1 MTHYKNQTR
10 REFLAKSAVTAT
22 IATGITGISGLS
34 AMAAT
39 GKPAPE
45 WDLTGWL
52 NGDGGSVAGNKG
64 KVIVIDF
71 FQLWCPG
78 CNKFSGPLMKHWQ
91 QVFQKDIQEGRLQIV
106 KIHTV
111 FEGHRYQNND
121 RLKAYIEEKE
131 ITLPVGL
138 DRHKEGSHLPETML
152 RYKTRGTPETAV
164 IDKEGVIRFQNFG
177 FFDYKQVQVMI
188 GELLNEARV

>member
-1 MTHYKNQTR
+1 MTDNQSQTR
-10 REFLAKSAVTAT
+10 RTFLATSAA
-22 IATGITGISGLS
+22 IAAAATGLAGVSGSTAS
-34 AMAAT
+34 AAA

-45 WDLTGWL
+45 WDLSGWL
-52 NGDGGSVAGNKG
+52 NGDGGSIAGNKG

-91 QVFQKDIQEGRLQIV
+91 QVFADDIKSGHLQMV

-111 FEGHRYQNND
+111 FEGHKYQNND
-121 RLKAYIEEKE
+121 RLKAYIKEKQ
-131 ITLPVGL
+131 IALPVGL

-152 RYKTRGTPETAV
+152 RYNTRGTPETAV
-164 IDKEGVIRFQNFG
+164 IDKNGVIRFQEFG
-177 FFDYKQVQVMI
+177 FFEYEKVQTMI
-188 GELLNEARV
+188 RELLNEARA

>member
-10 REFLAKSAVTAT
+10 REFLAKSGVTAA

-91 QVFQKDIQEGRLQIV
+91 QVFHKDIKEGRLQIV

-164 IDKEGVIRFQNFG
+164 IDKEGVIRIQNFG

>member
-1 MTHYKNQTR
+1 MTVNQSQTR
-10 REFLAKSAVTAT
+10 RTFLATSAAVAAA
-22 IATGITGISGLS
+22 ATGLAGVPGSS
-34 AMAAT
+34 ASAAA

-45 WDLTGWL
+45 WDLSGWL
-52 NGDGGSVAGNKG
+52 NGDGGSIAGNKG

-91 QVFQKDIQEGRLQIV
+91 QVFADDIKSGHLQMV

-111 FEGHRYQNND
+111 FEGHKYQNND
-121 RLKAYIEEKE
+121 RLKAYIKEKQ
-131 ITLPVGL
+131 IALPVGL

-152 RYKTRGTPETAV
+152 RYNTRGTPETAV
-164 IDKEGVIRFQNFG
+164 IDKNGVIRFQEFG
-177 FFDYKQVQVMI
+177 FFEYEKVQTMI
-188 GELLNEARV
+188 RELLNEARA